1 MSIIAINDE
10 LKSIPF
16 LYIENDPMLRDI
28 DKDCLETVLGGMG
41 GFADLKDYNIDYH
54 FNAYSSPNTF
64 DKIVNAKYI
73 LLNTSFTGASGDLF
87 YNFVLGA
94 LQKGL
99 KDKTI
104 INCTP
109 FSTISSLFNDLK
121 SEIIELDKKQNIKF
135 YFPSSNMNAFVK
147 FNNDEGFTLL

>member
-1 MSIIAINDE
+1 MSIITINDE
-10 LKSIPF
+10 LKTIPF
-16 LYIENDPMLRDI
+16 LYIENDPVLRDI

-41 GFADLKDYNIDYH
+41 RFADLSDYNIDYH
-54 FNAYSSPNTF
+54 FNAYSSSETF
-64 DKIVNAKYI
+64 DKIIKAKYI

-104 INCTP
+104 LNCTP
-109 FSTISSLFNDLK
+109 FSVISSLFNDLK
-121 SEIIELDKKQNIKF
+121 SEIVELDKKQNIRF

-147 FNNDEGFTLL
+147 FNNDEGFTLR